1 MISNVTCMSTRAT
14 GFKTRF
20 HARKAARGRVGL
32 IRPETALSEPRP
44 ADNRPWSPYGGQ
56 VSPTEPSDTWGTLVR
71 RNRLRLQMSQE
82 RLAEAVGVV
91 LKTVYR
97 WETRGSRPDSYETA
111 MATIKAL
118 GLEPDSALRLAG
130 YGQAVPGDQQPD
142 PYAYV
147 REMGLDP
154 ANRVVRRILSLRVD
168 DEFRMRMLRR
178 ERQLQIRD
186 EQARLDDIEW
196 TLDQQHRDDDQRQAS

>member
-1 MISNVTCMSTRAT
+1 
-14 GFKTRF
+14 
-20 HARKAARGRVGL
+20 
-32 IRPETALSEPRP
+32 
-44 ADNRPWSPYGGQ
+44 
-56 VSPTEPSDTWGTLVR
+56 
-71 RNRLRLQMSQE
+71 MSQE

-111 MATIKAL
+111 AATIKVL
-118 GLEPDSALRLAG
+118 GLDPASALRLAG
-130 YGQAVPGDQQPD
+130 FGRPGTDEEQEPD

-154 ANRVVRRILSLRVD
+154 NNRVVRRILALNVD

-178 ERQLQIRD
+178 ERQLQLRD

-196 TLDQQHRDDDQRQAS
+196 TIDQQHRDDDQREAS